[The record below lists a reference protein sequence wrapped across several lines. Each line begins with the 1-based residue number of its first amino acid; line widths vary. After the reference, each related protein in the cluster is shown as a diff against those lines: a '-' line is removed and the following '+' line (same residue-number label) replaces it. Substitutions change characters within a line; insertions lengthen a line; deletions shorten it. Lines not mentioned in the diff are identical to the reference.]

1 MIAND
6 EIYEDETGYTKNG
19 DVQQRK
25 RVEVDTFLVNKR
37 INLISEKIAI
47 MRKEI
52 VTIH

>member
-6 EIYEDETGYTKNG
+6 EIYEDETGY
-19 DVQQRK
+19 
-25 RVEVDTFLVNKR
+25 TFLVNKR

-47 MRKEI
+47 LRKEI